1 MQLSKLTRLLLL
13 LILGSLCFVQ
23 AFGENKTGSRNPSQ
37 DYTRNKG
44 NEPSKEDDRS
54 SPTKSDEQLARNL
67 FKDADYEHFMEGAK
81 SEIFDKDYLEPQ
93 R

>member
-23 AFGENKTGSRNPSQ
+23 AFGENKPGSRSPSQ
-37 DYTRNKG
+37 DYTG
-44 NEPSKEDDRS
+44 DKENGQNQEDGRS

-67 FKDADYEHFMEGAK
+67 FKDADYEHFMEAAK
-81 SEIFDKDYLEPQ
+81 SEILGEDYLESQ